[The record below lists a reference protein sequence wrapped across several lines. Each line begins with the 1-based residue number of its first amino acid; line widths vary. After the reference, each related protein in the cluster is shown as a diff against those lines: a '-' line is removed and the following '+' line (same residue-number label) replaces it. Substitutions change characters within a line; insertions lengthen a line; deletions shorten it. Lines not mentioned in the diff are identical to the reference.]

1 MKTKWS
7 EKSTPQQRKATQEFM
22 RRLQEKYPREI
33 LSAILFGSVARGD
46 FTSDS
51 DIDVLLVVEKLLPD
65 LKWEMRRVA
74 SRVSLEHDV
83 IFNLHFQSRKEW
95 ERQEVEKR
103 TLWRNVERDGVLL
116 MPLLASAS

>member
-7 EKSTPQQRKATQEFM
+7 EKSTAQQRKATQEFM
-22 RRLQEKYPREI
+22 RRLQEKYSREI
-33 LSAILFGSVARGD
+33 LLAILFGSVARGD

-65 LKWEMRRVA
+65 LKWEIRGVA

-95 ERQEVEKR
+95 ERQEAEKR
-103 TLWRNVERDGVLL
+103 TLWRNVERDGVIL
-116 MPLLASAS
+116 MPLSASVV

>member
-83 IFNLHFQSRKEW
+83 IFNLHFQSRNEW

>member
-1 MKTKWS
+1 
-7 EKSTPQQRKATQEFM
+7 M
-22 RRLQEKYPREI
+22 RRLQEKYSHEI

-65 LKWEMRRVA
+65 LKWEMRRIA

-95 ERQEVEKR
+95 EQQEAEKR
-103 TLWRNVERDGVLL
+103 TLWRNVERDGVAL
-116 MPLLASAS
+116 MPSLASVI